1 MKIVL
6 LGPPGSGKG
15 TQAHIICEKYNL
27 PHISTGDI
35 FRANIANQTE
45 LGKKAKAY
53 MDQGSLVPDELTI
66 SIVVDRLQQPDCEKG
81 FVFDG
86 FPRNLA
92 QAKELDK
99 MVTLDKAIMIHL
111 DDEEII
117 NRLSKRRM
125 CRACGNP
132 THMDWLV
139 DGKCEKCGGD
149 VYVRDD
155 DKPEVIKLRLQK
167 QAVPQDL
174 IEFYKEKGVFSKINA
189 GDQVEDTYALVKA
202 VLDKGN
208 ND

>member
-66 SIVVDRLQQPDCEKG
+66 SIVVDRLQQPDCKKG

-99 MVTLDKAIMIHL
+99 MVELDKAIMIHL

-125 CRACGNP
+125 CKVCGNP
-132 THMDWLV
+132 THLDWLV
-139 DGKCEKCGGD
+139 GDKCEKCGGD
-149 VYVRDD
+149 VYQRDD
-155 DKPEVIKLRLQK
+155 DAPETIKARLEKQK
-167 QAVPQDL
+167 LPQDV
-174 IEFYKEKGVFSKINA
+174 IDFYKAKGIYEQITST
-189 GDQVEDTYALVKA
+189 DTKEETFKLVDVILKT
-202 VLDKGN
+202 L
-208 ND
+208 

>member
-35 FRANIANQTE
+35 FRANLANKTE
-45 LGKKAKAY
+45 LGLKAKAY
-53 MDQGSLVPDELTI
+53 MDRGELVSDELTI
-66 SIVVDRLQQPDCEKG
+66 SIVVDRLQQSDCQKG

-99 MVTLDKAIMIHL
+99 MVELDKAIMIHL

-125 CRACGNP
+125 CKVCGNP

-139 DGKCEKCGGD
+139 DNKCEKCGGD
-149 VYVRDD
+149 VYQREDD
-155 DKPEVIKLRLQK
+155 APATIKARLEKQK
-167 QAVPQDL
+167 LPQDV
-174 IEFYKEKGVFSKINA
+174 IDFYKNKGIYEQITST
-189 GDQVEDTYALVKA
+189 DTKEGTFKLVDEILKK
-202 VLDKGN
+202 L
-208 ND
+208 